1 MRDQDWIPQQ
11 KYCPMGKG
19 LYSISDF
26 PRRPKCGTGQT
37 PVRRL
42 PQLLQGPQCLF
53 LEVCSIDSDQKANS
67 DQYRKLPNAQI
78 KIPPVCWNFRIIL
91 SSSNVFCVQE
101 AKSEKKIQMHH
112 LHAYCSLNVL
122 SRANIVACTDTHFNE
137 KVSFLLSSLILLTS
151 LVLTTASY
159 TYTIS
164 TILHIP
170 SAQGRQKAFSSC
182 ASHITVVSIAYGSN
196 IFVYVRPNQNHSL
209 EFDKIATVLITIVTP
224 LLNPFIY
231 SLRNEK
237 RQAAHLAPH
246 SMDVQNQT
254 TVTEFI
260 LTAFPALQKLQIF
273 LFVALLPALQTR
285 APEDALRR
293 EPHLLRLPPW
303 RNRAPPCRPP
313 ILFLRDLLLYLDEQ
327 SPGRMMLKLKAAIL
341 PEIENFRAMFTG
353 QKSFSYKCSA
363 FPRAIPSFLHQAG
376 DLIHNKGTG
385 KRHPC
390 LEATFL
396 QKAAN

>member
-37 PVRRL
+37 PVSTYIDE
-42 PQLLQGPQCLF
+42 LLIFVIGGF
-53 LEVCSIDSDQKANS
+53 NMVATSMTIITSYA
-67 DQYRKLPNAQI
+67 
-78 KIPPVCWNFRIIL
+78 FIL
-91 SSSNVFCVQE
+91 SSIFHIRSKE
-101 AKSEKKIQMHH
+101 
-112 LHAYCSLNVL
+112 
-122 SRANIVACTDTHFNE
+122 DTHFNE

-151 LVLTTASY
+151 LVLTTVSY

-196 IFVYVRPNQNHSL
+196 IFVFVRPNQNHSL

-237 RQAAHLAPH
+237 
-246 SMDVQNQT
+246 
-254 TVTEFI
+254 
-260 LTAFPALQKLQIF
+260 
-273 LFVALLPALQTR
+273 TR

-341 PEIENFRAMFTG
+341 PEIENFRTMFTG

-363 FPRAIPSFLHQAG
+363 FPRAIQSFLHQAG

>member
-78 KIPPVCWNFRIIL
+78 KIPPVSWNFRIIL

-122 SRANIVACTDTHFNE
+122 SRANIIN
-137 KVSFLLSSLILLTS
+137 
-151 LVLTTASY
+151 
-159 TYTIS
+159 TYNT
-164 TILHIP
+164 
-170 SAQGRQKAFSSC
+170 R
-182 ASHITVVSIAYGSN
+182 
-196 IFVYVRPNQNHSL
+196 
-209 EFDKIATVLITIVTP
+209 
-224 LLNPFIY
+224 
-231 SLRNEK
+231 
-237 RQAAHLAPH
+237 
-246 SMDVQNQT
+246 
-254 TVTEFI
+254 
-260 LTAFPALQKLQIF
+260 
-273 LFVALLPALQTR
+273 PALQTR

-303 RNRAPPCRPP
+303 RNLAPPCRPP